1 MASHDLEADHID
13 GCIDRGR
20 FSYNRITPAAF
31 GVRPPDVSTALRGSP
46 WFFADL
52 RARPVGNPDTSAAV
66 GPG

>member
-31 GVRPPDVSTALRGSP
+31 GV
-46 WFFADL
+46 
-52 RARPVGNPDTSAAV
+52 
-66 GPG
+66 